1 MPEACTT
8 RAGSSIQNPGEIAA
22 SKVPVENNPIAR
34 MKTVLVEIRCSRKPV
49 IGMTTAMVS
58 MNAVVSHCTVR
69 ALISRSTIRR
79 GSATLM
85 IVSLRI
91 TTNVATSNMPMICRS
106 RVDSRAWEAASCWL
120 VVVDTK
126 SILTLS
132 TSAYG
137 PVAC

>member
-69 ALISRSTIRR
+69 ALISRSTIKR

-132 TSAYG
+132 TSA
-137 PVAC
+137 